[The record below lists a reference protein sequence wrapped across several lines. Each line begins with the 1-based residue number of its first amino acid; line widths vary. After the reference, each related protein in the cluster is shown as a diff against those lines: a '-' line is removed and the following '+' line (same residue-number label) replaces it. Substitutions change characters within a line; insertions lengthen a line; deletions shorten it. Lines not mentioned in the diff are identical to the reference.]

1 MKRSYVMAFV
11 LAAAAVAW
19 IASGRLTGGDGQ
31 PEARKPPAE
40 LNGEAT
46 LTLVRVRSQ
55 QAELRQAEVILQG
68 RSEARRS
75 VEIKTQI
82 DGRVVALSVDQGDTV
97 EAGQVVARLAEDDRP
112 AKLKEAEA
120 LREQRRIEVEAAD
133 RLAKKGFRSE
143 TQRAG
148 ATAAYEAAEAAV
160 ERARVELAYTEI
172 RAPFGGL
179 IEERQAEIGA
189 FLKKGERIARM
200 VDLNPIL
207 IVAEV
212 GERDVGRLEIGIT
225 AEARLV
231 TGDEVSGTLHFVGSV
246 ADPATRTFRVE
257 VEVANPDLRIP
268 DGATA
273 ELRLPLERVLAH
285 RISPA
290 VLTLTDEGVV
300 GVKTLEADRT
310 VGFRPVRI
318 LESTAEGIWITG
330 LPERVTLITVG
341 QEFVKVGQPV
351 RAVEEGK
358 LDAPVPGE
366 AAS

>member
-1 MKRSYVMAFV
+1 MKSSYVMAFV

-19 IASGRLTGGDGQ
+19 VASGRLTDGDGL

-40 LNGEAT
+40 LSGET
-46 LTLVRVRSQ
+46 RLTLVRVRSQ
-55 QAELRQAEVILQG
+55 QAELRQAEVILRG

-75 VEIKTQI
+75 VEIKTET
-82 DGRVVALSVDQGDTV
+82 DGRVVALTVERGDAV
-97 EAGQVVARLAEDDRP
+97 EAGQIVARLAPNDRP
-112 AKLKEAEA
+112 ARLREAEA
-120 LREQRRIEVEAAD
+120 LREQRRIEVEAAQ

-143 TQRAG
+143 TQLAAAR
-148 ATAAYEAAEAAV
+148 AAYEAAGAAV
-160 ERARVELAYTEI
+160 ERAQVELAFTEI

-179 IEERQAEIGA
+179 VEERPAEIGA
-189 FLKKGERIARM
+189 FLKKGEPVVQV
-200 VDLNPIL
+200 VDLDPIL

-212 GERDVGRLEIGIT
+212 GERDVGRLGVGAT
-225 AEARLV
+225 TRARLV
-231 TGDEVSGTLHFVGSV
+231 TGDEVSGTLRFVGSV
-246 ADPATRTFRVE
+246 ADPATRTFRIE

-273 ELRLPLERVLAH
+273 ELRIPLERVLAH
-285 RISPA
+285 RVSPA
-290 VLTLTDEGVV
+290 ILTLTDDGVV
-300 GVKTLEADRT
+300 GVKTLEGDGT
-310 VGFRPVRI
+310 VGFRPVSI
-318 LESTAEGIWITG
+318 LDSAADGIWITG

-358 LDAPVPGE
+358 LDAPAPAG